1 MRIAIIDNINEDIGL
16 KILFPEADY
25 YICKEKTDR
34 SSSYNYY
41 NFRPLTTIENI
52 TDKKYD
58 ILFVFMPVRHVIN
71 DEVAVK
77 DIRENYDTKI
87 KKIIDNNNFNLVAF
101 FDNEDYSHDPNLYI
115 NNKKILFFKR
125 NVDNLYS
132 YPNNVI
138 PFPFIMFGLK
148 SPIERMD
155 RDFISKELYFSKKN
169 DVVFFSGGLYIHDKK
184 DFNVYVNRIDIY
196 KKISKTI
203 YNPGYL
209 NPEQFIKT
217 IQSSKFCLDLT
228 GCGNPNIRTF
238 EILLSGSLLLQEKNN
253 LIWPF
258 EDKFSEECLFNDEND
273 YFLKLENLR
282 KDENLYNKCLH
293 NQYNIVEKYFN
304 KKWLRNYI
312 EEKISEYL
320 HSFS

>member
-25 YICKEKTDR
+25 YICKEKIDKTL
-34 SSSYNYY
+34 SYNYY
-41 NFRPLTTIENI
+41 NFRPLTNIENI
-52 TDKKYD
+52 TDKNYD

-71 DEVAVK
+71 DEPAVS

-87 KKIIDNNNFNLVAF
+87 KKIMDNNSFKLLVF
-101 FDNEDYSHDPNLYI
+101 FDNEDYPHDPNLYI
-115 NNKKILFFKR
+115 KNEKILFFKK
-125 NVDNLYS
+125 NVDKLHS
-132 YPNNVI
+132 YLNNVI
-138 PFPFIMFGLK
+138 PFPFIMFGVK
-148 SPIERMD
+148 SMIERMD
-155 RDFISKELYFSKKN
+155 RDFISKELYLKKKN
-169 DVVFFSGGLYIHDKK
+169 DVVFFSGGLYIHNDK

-196 KKISKTI
+196 NKISRTI

-209 NPEQFIKT
+209 NNEEFIKT
-217 IQSSKFCLDLT
+217 IQNSKFSLDLT
-228 GCGNPNIRTF
+228 GAGNPNIRTF
-238 EILLSGSLLLQEKNN
+238 EILLSGSLLLQQKNN

-282 KDENLYNKCLH
+282 NDEDLYNKCLN
-293 NQYNIVEKYFN
+293 NQYNITEKYFN

-312 EEKISEYL
+312 EKIIFDYL
-320 HSFS
+320 HS